1 MTDKF
6 AVKAQLVKGKHHLTV
21 DGIAQCVGGLTEND
35 GVASLISRLNHNH
48 RNNKANERGFQ
59 RTAPALED
67 VLRVPMI
74 ENIIQQLVIVG
85 GDDIFDIDIRHWAPP
100 PHRRECWRV

>member
-6 AVKAQLVKGKHHLTV
+6 AVKAQFIKGKHHLAV
-21 DGIAQCVGGLTEND
+21 DRISQGVGGLTENN
-35 GVASLISRLNHNH
+35 GVASLVSRLNHNH
-48 RNNKANERGFQ
+48 RDNKADERGFQ
-59 RTAPALED
+59 RTTPALED

-100 PHRRECWRV
+100 PHRQGCWWV